1 MSDTT
6 LRSFL
11 VSLGWKSDEAQQRKF
26 VNAIEGATLKAK
38 LLGDAIE
45 EMARKVGLSVLSV
58 AEGFEQLY
66 YHAERTGASAKHLQ
80 AFEYAISQVGGSA
93 SAAGA
98 SFEAMAAKLREN
110 PGNIAYLNKM
120 GVELDANT
128 GKLRFNAEL
137 AAKYSGEMKIYTAE
151 QYRALTG
158 MDENTFLAI
167 RNHIGEITR
176 FMAEREKAMKQ
187 SGFDPDQAAADAV
200 KFNQVWRDLF
210 MRLGVIGD
218 KFYDDL
224 EKDLTGP
231 LQSLDKFLNEHQP
244 EITKA
249 LDGLADAFG
258 KTFKE
263 GAEVFEQWAASPEAG
278 KDIHQFFD
286 DASTAANVF
295 SSVLHGIVESLKWLA
310 KINEE
315 SKSWAITRFLN
326 WTQKPRDPSSQTE
339 SAVDDAW
346 ISTNSLSTGGTGEV
360 KVNGQKVDSSNPMPV
375 TFGKQDQLDA
385 EGGGLWGWVKKKLG
399 FGGGS
404 SGANVGDAASRGG
417 GGPISAGKPG
427 NLTANQKEAYAAAIA
442 EGLSPKAARSVVAN
456 LSGENLGNPSR
467 VYADPS
473 NHNPNQKAHGIAAW
487 DTYRSDRI
495 KKKFGKYPQEM
506 SVADQTKA
514 WIWEQRTF
522 HPGTERAWKGDNE
535 GDMIWQQVLS
545 ENPGN
550 KGAALAD
557 RKGRFSRLGNLEKY
571 RVGAAAFNASPPP
584 VGASSN
590 STVNHNNMS
599 QNVKIHV
606 DGVGDPNAVAA
617 AVASRVDRTATDLAG
632 NFKGATQ

>member
-45 EMARKVGLSVLSV
+45 GMARKVGLSVLSV
-58 AEGFEQLY
+58 AEDFEQLY

-80 AFEYAISQVGGSA
+80 AFEYAVSQVGGSA

-218 KFYDDL
+218 KFYNDL

-249 LDGLADAFG
+249 LDGFADAFG

-278 KDIHQFFD
+278 KNIHQFFD
-286 DASTAANVF
+286 DASTAAKVF
-295 SSVLHGIVESLKWLA
+295 SSVLHKIVESLKWLA

-326 WTQKPRDPSSQTE
+326 WTQNPRDPSSQTE
-339 SAVDDAW
+339 S
-346 ISTNSLSTGGTGEV
+346 
-360 KVNGQKVDSSNPMPV
+360 
-375 TFGKQDQLDA
+375 A

-427 NLTANQKEAYAAAIA
+427 NLTANQKEAYTAAIA

-456 LSGENLGNPSR
+456 LSGENLSNPSR

-473 NHNPNQKAHGIAAW
+473 NHDPNQKAHGIAAW
-487 DTYRSDRI
+487 DGYRSERI
-495 KKKFGKYPQEM
+495 KKKFGKHPQEM

-557 RKGRFSRLGNLEKY
+557 RQGRFSRLGNLDKY
-571 RVGAAAFNASPPP
+571 RVGAASFNAAAPP
-584 VGASSN
+584 VDAASN